1 MGRKK
6 NKSAPPASQ
15 KEHEPP
21 RPKTTADA
29 LAGDPE
35 SPRPP
40 VSKTTAPSSLHRSGS
55 AAEYAARSVD
65 IAKNQREIS
74 PPTKDPVRLE
84 TTAHTAQASKKEE
97 VGEVLGV
104 DVTFDAGASPET
116 DLWEE
121 RIKEQIEAEAS
132 SQAEQRKEEKTEDTD
147 AEAEENVGGDVDGDT
162 KESVEAEEDLYGP
175 MYSGRSIDGLSAAG
189 RPLVTIKKHNISPL
203 RPPEEVELEE
213 IVFTQSVDGSGLGM
227 GPIRLRAGVRD
238 HGVLPLSLQISEM
251 VYIRTF
257 VIALLLIFLL
267 FMTYYLSPVLTP
279 ILFSLGV
286 AYLLNPLVV
295 RMEKLGI
302 SRSAAISMFVLLL
315 VVLLVSVVLLLLPAL
330 SHSFDEFARLMQQ
343 LPTALNKLKVW
354 AEVNFK
360 FHFPKN
366 FTEAI
371 TQWGEQIQKY
381 VPSMVKPLT
390 QFFSSI
396 FLSGVTLLIALFNF
410 LFIPLFTF
418 YFLKDYKHVEERV
431 VKSIPPRMRGWA
443 LGRLR
448 EIDQMISGFIRGQI
462 TVSMIVGSCYMIVLS
477 AVQVPMAPAIA
488 LLGALINVIPY
499 LGFFITYLIALTVA
513 LIQFQLQ
520 WQFFIVLIGM
530 FTIHMCDVF
539 VFTPKVVGE
548 HTGMSELVVMIAI
561 LVGGK
566 LFGIVGIL
574 LAVPM
579 AAVVKVF
586 LREALSRYE
595 GSHFFRGE
603 IEEKSPPTG

>member
-15 KEHEPP
+15 KQHEP
-21 RPKTTADA
+21 RPKTTSGVS
-29 LAGDPE
+29 AGDPE
-35 SPRPP
+35 PPRPSA
-40 VSKTTAPSSLHRSGS
+40 SKTTASLSSPRSGS

-65 IAKNQREIS
+65 IAKNQREL
-74 PPTKDPVRLE
+74 PLPTKESVHLE
-84 TTAHTAQASKKEE
+84 TTDHIAQASKEE
-97 VGEVLGV
+97 VGEALGGV
-104 DVTFDAGASPET
+104 DVTFDAGASPEA
-116 DLWEE
+116 DRLEE
-121 RIKEQIEAEAS
+121 HIKEQSEAETLPR
-132 SQAEQRKEEKTEDTD
+132 AEQPKEDAKEDADEDVEADTKED
-147 AEAEENVGGDVDGDT
+147 AEAE
-162 KESVEAEEDLYGP
+162 LYGP
-175 MYSGRSIDGLSAAG
+175 MYSGRSMDGLSAAG

-279 ILFSLGV
+279 ILFSLGL

-462 TVSMIVGSCYMIVLS
+462 TVSMIVGSCYMILLS
-477 AVQVPMAPAIA
+477 AVQVPMAPVIA
-488 LLGALINVIPY
+488 LIGALINVVPY

-520 WQFFIVLIGM
+520 WQFFVVLIGM
-530 FTIHMCDVF
+530 FAIHMFDVF

-579 AAVVKVF
+579 AAVVKV
-586 LREALSRYE
+586 LLQEAMSRYE
-595 GSHFFRGE
+595 GSHFFRGK
-603 IEEKSPPTG
+603 IEDESPPTS